1 MTDPAQPER
10 VVARL
15 HPHAR
20 RLVWS
25 ALCVIAAA
33 GAVGYY
39 LGNLP
44 EPWMS
49 GVLLG
54 AAIAVVVFLGLL
66 PFLVWAGRQYLIT
79 TRRVVVRRGL
89 VTRVRQELLHSRGY
103 DVTVRQTPVQRLFRS
118 GDVLVNTGLDA
129 PMVLRDAPSAVLV
142 AEVLQDLMEQGA
154 NQVSVRRQ
162 FEEASA
168 ADRRRP

>member
-1 MTDPAQPER
+1 MTGAAQPER

-25 ALCVIAAA
+25 AVCVIGAA
-33 GAVGYY
+33 GAVGYF

-54 AAIAVVVFLGLL
+54 AGIAVLAFVGVL
-66 PFLVWAGRQYLIT
+66 PFLVWVGRQYLIT

-118 GDVLVNTGLDA
+118 GDVLVNTGLEA
-129 PMVLRDAPSAVLV
+129 PIVLRDVPSAVLV
-142 AEVLQDLMEQGA
+142 ADVLQDLMERGA

-162 FEEASA
+162 FEEAAA
-168 ADRRRP
+168 ADRRQP